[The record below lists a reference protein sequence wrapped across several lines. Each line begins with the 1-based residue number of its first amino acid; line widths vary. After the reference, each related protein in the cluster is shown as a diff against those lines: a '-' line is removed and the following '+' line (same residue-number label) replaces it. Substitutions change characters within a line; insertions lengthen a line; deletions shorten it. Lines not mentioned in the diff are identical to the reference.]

1 MGKAHPQA
9 LTLGAAAMTAGHV
22 RRRPRLI
29 DEHQALWI
37 QVELI
42 VEPGLSLAQNV
53 GSVLLDRVAGL
64 FLRVIL

>member
-1 MGKAHPQA
+1 MA
-9 LTLGAAAMTAGHV
+9 AGHV

-42 VEPGLSLAQNV
+42 VEPSLSLVQNV

-64 FLRVIL
+64 FLRVIPR